1 MKRCIYPPLVLLF
14 VAIVTPGAS
23 AEPAWGSN
31 CLSCHGQL
39 LTNTLYVI
47 GEDTTADP
55 DESKTGA
62 PDRGPLPVFQ
72 TFRGKSKSLQAELV
86 GLDLDDTY
94 AVELK
99 RLRYSGVEETLQL
112 NAKCC
117 FLS

>member
-1 MKRCIYPPLVLLF
+1 MRRCIYLPLVLLC
-14 VAIVTPGAS
+14 VAIVTPRAS

-39 LTNTLYVI
+39 QTNTLYVI

-62 PDRGPLPVFQ
+62 PDRGPLPIFQ
-72 TFRGKSKSLQAELV
+72 TFRGKTKSLQAELV

-99 RLRYSGVEETLQL
+99 RLRYSGVGRGAATEIHG
-112 NAKCC
+112 
-117 FLS
+117 